1 MTCPTDTQDLT
12 GVYVL
17 LALMVGMV
25 LGGVVR
31 R

>member
-1 MTCPTDTQDLT
+1 MTCPTDPQDLT